1 MSINKSNPETNFQ
14 KQRNIVL
21 NHWILQKVS
30 ALVLIPLG
38 IWFLFMFKDFLYYDF
53 TNKILWFKSFTNSL
67 LLSIFLLVS
76 IFHLRLGLTVVIED
90 YIHNLKRKKTLLSF
104 LEILYLFLAVFI
116 VIMSL
121 ILYMGYNV

>member
-1 MSINKSNPETNFQ
+1 MSINKSNPETNSQ

-30 ALVLIPLG
+30 ALILIPLG
-38 IWFLFMFKDFLYYDF
+38 IWFLFMLKDFLYYDF

-90 YIHNLKRKKTLLSF
+90 YIHSLKRKKTLLKL
-104 LEILYLFLAVFI
+104 LEILYLFLAVFT
-116 VIMSL
+116 VIIIL
-121 ILYMGYNV
+121 ILFKGYNV

>member
-38 IWFLFMFKDFLYYDF
+38 IWFLFMFRDFLYYDF

-104 LEILYLFLAVFI
+104 LEILYLFLAVFT
-116 VIMSL
+116 VIIIS

>member
-53 TNKILWFKSFTNSL
+53 TNKILWFKNFYNSL

-90 YIHNLKRKKTLLSF
+90 YIHSLKRKKTLLSL
-104 LEILYLFLAVFI
+104 LEILYLFLAVFT
-116 VIMSL
+116 VIIIL
-121 ILYMGYNV
+121 IFYMGYNV

>member
-1 MSINKSNPETNFQ
+1 MSINKNNPETNLQ

-38 IWFLFMFKDFLYYDF
+38 IWFLFMIKDFLYYDF
-53 TNKILWFKSFTNSL
+53 TNKILWFKNFYNSL
-67 LLSIFLLVS
+67 LLSTFILVS

-90 YIHNLKRKKTLLSF
+90 YIHHEPTK
-104 LEILYLFLAVFI
+104 LASVVSNNFFA
-116 VIMSL
+116 MSVGLACVVAELRL
-121 ILYMGYNV
+121 IFNY

>member
-53 TNKILWFKSFTNSL
+53 TNKILWFKNFYNSL

-104 LEILYLFLAVFI
+104 LEILYLFLAVFT
-116 VIMSL
+116 VIIIL
-121 ILYMGYNV
+121 IFYMGYNV

>member
-104 LEILYLFLAVFI
+104 LEILYLFLAVFT

>member
-1 MSINKSNPETNFQ
+1 MRVDKNSPETNLQ

-38 IWFLFMFKDFLYYDF
+38 IWFLFMIKDFLYYDF
-53 TNKILWFKSFTNSL
+53 TNKILWFKNFYNSL
-67 LLSIFLLVS
+67 LLSIFILVS
-76 IFHLRLGLTVVIED
+76 IFHLRIGLTVVIED
-90 YIHNLKRKKTLLSF
+90 YIHSLKRKKTLLSL
-104 LEILYLFLAVFI
+104 LEILYLFLAVFT
-116 VIMSL
+116 VIIIL

>member
-1 MSINKSNPETNFQ
+1 MSINKSNPKTNSQ

-30 ALVLIPLG
+30 ALILIPLG
-38 IWFLFMFKDFLYYDF
+38 IWFLFMLKDFLYYDF
-53 TNKILWFKSFTNSL
+53 TNKTLWFNSFTNSL

-90 YIHNLKRKKTLLSF
+90 YIHSLKRKKTLLNL
-104 LEILYLFLAVFI
+104 LEILYLFLAVFT
-116 VIMSL
+116 VII
-121 ILYMGYNV
+121 ILNFYMGYNV

>member
-1 MSINKSNPETNFQ
+1 MRVDKNNPETNLQ

-38 IWFLFMFKDFLYYDF
+38 IWFLFMIKDFLYYDF
-53 TNKILWFKSFTNSL
+53 TNKILWFKNFYNSL
-67 LLSIFLLVS
+67 LLSIFILVS

-90 YIHNLKRKKTLLSF
+90 YIHSYKRKKILLSL
-104 LEILYLFLAVFI
+104 LEILYLFLAVFT
-116 VIMSL
+116 VIIIF
-121 ILYMGYNV
+121 ILYIGYNV

>member
-1 MSINKSNPETNFQ
+1 MSINKNNSETNLQ

-38 IWFLFMFKDFLYYDF
+38 IWFLFMIKDFLYYDF
-53 TNKILWFKSFTNSL
+53 TNKILWFKNFYNSL
-67 LLSIFLLVS
+67 LLSIFILVS

-90 YIHNLKRKKTLLSF
+90 YIHSLKRKKTLLSL
-104 LEILYLFLAVFI
+104 LEILYLFLAVFT
-116 VIMSL
+116 VIMIV

>member
-1 MSINKSNPETNFQ
+1 MSINKNNSETNLQ

-38 IWFLFMFKDFLYYDF
+38 IWFLFMLKEFLYFDF
-53 TNKILWFKSFTNSL
+53 TNKILWFKNFYNSL

-90 YIHNLKRKKTLLSF
+90 YIHSLKRKKTLLSL
-104 LEILYLFLAVFI
+104 LEILYLFLAVFT
-116 VIMSL
+116 VIIIL
-121 ILYMGYNV
+121 IFYMGYNV

>member
-1 MSINKSNPETNFQ
+1 MSINKNNPEANLQ

-30 ALVLIPLG
+30 ALVLIPIG
-38 IWFLFMFKDFLYYDF
+38 IWFLFMIKDFLYYDF
-53 TNKILWFKSFTNSL
+53 TNKILWFKNFYNSL
-67 LLSIFLLVS
+67 LLSIFILVS

-90 YIHNLKRKKTLLSF
+90 YIHSLKRKKTLLSL
-104 LEILYLFLAVFI
+104 LEILYLFLAVFT
-116 VIMSL
+116 VIMIV

>member
-1 MSINKSNPETNFQ
+1 MRVDKNNPETNLQ

-30 ALVLIPLG
+30 ALVLIPLV
-38 IWFLFMFKDFLYYDF
+38 IWFLFMIKDFLYYDF
-53 TNKILWFKSFTNSL
+53 TNKILWFKNFYNSL
-67 LLSIFLLVS
+67 LLSIFILVS

-90 YIHNLKRKKTLLSF
+90 YIHSLKRKKTLLSL
-104 LEILYLFLAVFI
+104 LEILYLFLAVFT
-116 VIMSL
+116 VIMIL

>member
-1 MSINKSNPETNFQ
+1 MRVDKNNPETNLQ

-38 IWFLFMFKDFLYYDF
+38 IWFLFMIKDFLYYDF
-53 TNKILWFKSFTNSL
+53 TNKILWFKNFYNSL
-67 LLSIFLLVS
+67 LLSIFILVS

-90 YIHNLKRKKTLLSF
+90 YIHSLKRKKTLLSL
-104 LEILYLFLAVFI
+104 LEILYLFLAVFT
-116 VIMSL
+116 VIMIL

>member
-1 MSINKSNPETNFQ
+1 MSINKSKLETNSQ

-30 ALVLIPLG
+30 ALILIPLG
-38 IWFLFMFKDFLYYDF
+38 IWFLFMLKDFLYYDF

-90 YIHNLKRKKTLLSF
+90 YIHSLKRKKTLLSL
-104 LEILYLFLAVFI
+104 LEILYLFLAVFT
-116 VIMSL
+116 VIIIS

>member
-1 MSINKSNPETNFQ
+1 MSINKSNPKTNSQ

-30 ALVLIPLG
+30 ALILIPLG
-38 IWFLFMFKDFLYYDF
+38 IWFLFMLKDFLYYDF
-53 TNKILWFKSFTNSL
+53 TNKTLWFNSFTNSL

-90 YIHNLKRKKTLLSF
+90 YIHSLKRKKTLLNL
-104 LEILYLFLAVFI
+104 LEILYLFLAVFT
-116 VIMSL
+116 VIIIL
-121 ILYMGYNV
+121 ILYKSYNV

>member
-1 MSINKSNPETNFQ
+1 MSINKSNPKTNSQ

-30 ALVLIPLG
+30 ALILIPLG
-38 IWFLFMFKDFLYYDF
+38 IWFLFMLKDFLYYDF
-53 TNKILWFKSFTNSL
+53 TNKTLWFNSFTNSL

-90 YIHNLKRKKTLLSF
+90 YIHSLKRKKTLLNL
-104 LEILYLFLAVFI
+104 LEILYLFLAVFT
-116 VIMSL
+116 VIMIL
-121 ILYMGYNV
+121 IFYMGDNV

>member
-1 MSINKSNPETNFQ
+1 MSINKNNSETNLQ

-38 IWFLFMFKDFLYYDF
+38 IWFLFMIKDFLYYDF
-53 TNKILWFKSFTNSL
+53 TNKILWFKNFYNSL
-67 LLSIFLLVS
+67 LLSIFILVS

-90 YIHNLKRKKTLLSF
+90 YIHSFKRKKTLLSL
-104 LEILYLFLAVFI
+104 LEILYLFLAVFT
-116 VIMSL
+116 VIMIL
-121 ILYMGYNV
+121 ILYMS

>member
-1 MSINKSNPETNFQ
+1 MSINKNNSETNLQ

-38 IWFLFMFKDFLYYDF
+38 IWFLFMIKDFLYYDF
-53 TNKILWFKSFTNSL
+53 TNKILWFKNFCNSL
-67 LLSIFLLVS
+67 LLSIFILVS

-90 YIHNLKRKKTLLSF
+90 YIHSLKRKKTLLSL
-104 LEILYLFLAVFI
+104 LEILYLFLAVFT
-116 VIMSL
+116 VIIIS
-121 ILYMGYNV
+121 ILYKGYNV

>member
-1 MSINKSNPETNFQ
+1 MSINKNNSETNLQ

-38 IWFLFMFKDFLYYDF
+38 IWFLFMIKDFLYYDF
-53 TNKILWFKSFTNSL
+53 TNKILWFKNFYNSL
-67 LLSIFLLVS
+67 LLSTFILVS

-90 YIHNLKRKKTLLSF
+90 YIHSLKRKRTLLS
-104 LEILYLFLAVFI
+104 LLQILYLFLAVFT
-116 VIMSL
+116 VIMIL
-121 ILYMGYNV
+121 ILYLGYNV

>member
-1 MSINKSNPETNFQ
+1 MSINKSNPETKLQ

-38 IWFLFMFKDFLYYDF
+38 IWFLFMLKEFLYFDF
-53 TNKILWFKSFTNSL
+53 TNKILWFKNFYNSL

-90 YIHNLKRKKTLLSF
+90 YIHSLKRKKTLLSL
-104 LEILYLFLAVFI
+104 LEILYLFLAVFT
-116 VIMSL
+116 VIIIL
-121 ILYMGYNV
+121 IFYMGYNV